1 MNLRLII
8 FDCQTNKKDK
18 IMKSLPCR
26 IKYIVREAAEYGCKI
41 YEVINIMTGNR
52 ANYFPDK
59 KSAIE
64 FANRCNS

>member
-1 MNLRLII
+1 MIRKES
-8 FDCQTNKKDK
+8 QTNKRYEIK
-18 IMKSLPCR
+18 CR

-41 YEVINIMTGNR
+41 YEVINVMTGNR

-59 KSAIE
+59 KSVIE

>member
-1 MNLRLII
+1 
-8 FDCQTNKKDK
+8 
-18 IMKSLPCR
+18 MKSLNCR